1 MRGFEEIT
9 AEDQRSSDSFVLR
22 SAGIMSG
29 LTFISRILGMIRDMV
44 LSSFFG
50 TTFVMDAFR
59 VGFMLPNLFR
69 RLLAEGSLTAA
80 YIPIFTEYKNS
91 HSREES
97 GRFMS
102 SCFYT
107 LGVVLVVL
115 VMLGITLAPL
125 YVPLIVPHA
134 DEHPGGMELTIHLTR
149 LMFPYIIFI
158 SLAALA
164 MAGLNTYKLFGPS
177 MFTPILLNLSIIS
190 CTFLLYSFYDLSI
203 LAPVTGVLLGGMLQ
217 FLFQVPYLW
226 RRGVRFRPALAFRNR
241 YVRQVGQLMVPGAFG
256 SGVSQINTLVSV
268 FFVSL
273 TSIEGLQW
281 VMYISGRIVEVVH
294 GVYTVA
300 LATALLPAMSEH
312 AYNKD
317 MKKIFDKIVYGLRMA
332 FFLALPATAGLI
344 MLRHEIVRL
353 IFERGHFTA
362 ASTALTADVL
372 FFYAYCLTAWAGIYI
387 LNPAFYSLKD
397 IWTPVKIAA
406 VSMVVNL
413 AANVL
418 LIHPLGAGAPPLA
431 LAMAGTVQM
440 ILMWIVFRWKYGAF
454 PAGSLYLSLLRI
466 GSGVILVI
474 VFLYLSEFAPWA
486 KGATNSIWLDGVW
499 LLGRMGLAATMY
511 FVWMVMMKSPECKS
525 FVELVRGKLRG

>member
-1 MRGFEEIT
+1 MSGFEKIT

-22 SAGIMSG
+22 SAGVMSG

-80 YIPIFTEYKNS
+80 YIPIFTEYKNT
-91 HSREES
+91 HSREEA
-97 GRFMS
+97 GRFLS

-107 LGVVLVVL
+107 LGMVLIALVV
-115 VMLGITLAPL
+115 LGITLAPL
-125 YVPLIVPHA
+125 YVPLIVPNA
-134 DEHPGGMELTIHLTR
+134 DEYPGGMELTIYLTR
-149 LMFPYIIFI
+149 LMFPYILFI

-164 MAGLNTYKLFGPS
+164 MAGLNTYKIFGPS
-177 MFTPILLNLSIIS
+177 MFTPVLLNLSIIS
-190 CTFLLYSFYDLSI
+190 CTFLLYSIYDLSI
-203 LAPVTGVLLGGMLQ
+203 LAPVTGVLVGGMLQ

-226 RRGVRFRPALAFRNR
+226 RHGVRFRPAMAFRNR

-256 SGVSQINTLVSV
+256 GGVSQINTLVSV
-268 FFVSL
+268 YFVSL
-273 TSIEGLQW
+273 TAIEGLQW

-317 MKKIFDKIVYGLRMA
+317 MNKLFDKILYGLRMA

-344 MLRHEIVRL
+344 LLRHEIVRL
-353 IFERGHFTA
+353 IFERGNFTA
-362 ASTALTADVL
+362 SSTALTADVL
-372 FFYAYCLTAWAGIYI
+372 SYYAYCLTAWAGIYI

-413 AANVL
+413 AANIL
-418 LIHPLGAGAPPLA
+418 LIGPLEAGAPPLA
-431 LAMAGTVQM
+431 LALAGTVQM
-440 ILMWIVFRWKYGAF
+440 ILMWVVFRRKYGAF
-454 PAGSLYLSLLRI
+454 PAWPLTVSLLRI
-466 GSGVILVI
+466 GSGTVWVMA
-474 VFLYLSEFAPWA
+474 FLYTSEFVPWVSAAA
-486 KGATNSIWLDGVW
+486 KSFWLDLAW
-499 LLGRMGLAATMY
+499 LVGRMGIAAFIY
-511 FVWMVMMKSPECKS
+511 FAWMVLLKSPECKS
-525 FVELVRGKLRG
+525 VVELIRGKFRR